1 MANVRAEILAAS
13 RSRTGWQDFRQSNH
27 EKRPMIDSLRLNFED
42 KASHL
47 DRKESSSNGN
57 VSISSSNTSNNSSID
72 CKSGRKL
79 GTKVSA
85 IANLFQSLSPP
96 PPKQDIISTN
106 SKSVNHL
113 LPVKSNSMSSVT
125 EKVNTNNNISHNSN
139 QKSLQNRSHS
149 LSNGNSDRLKNGNSV
164 KPLKE
169 EISKPK
175 DITKSTVVPK
185 KSESNTSSGSP
196 LKTAVNPVVKKTESN
211 TSSGSPLKSAVNPV
225 IKKTESNTSSGSS
238 LKTADNPVV
247 NPVVK
252 RTESRVSRFNNA
264 KAIFEKLQTVDNK
277 KSDVKENDIH
287 INEGLFCAKTSFE
300 SNHKYIIDSNST
312 NQTIKMSSSQ
322 SDNEIYNNKK
332 QMVDKKT
339 TYSNDHNLLNRHLNK
354 EEKNISQSN
363 DQNNIKSVNDS
374 KSVELSLKSDDSP
387 PVPIRRSSAMQSQ
400 NLVPDVVKSQDSDS
414 NKRGFCRSN
423 SATNADSYDK
433 ISPNVSAKEELID
446 KIVLE
451 ISDNCREGST
461 DMQSTYQNLPDLNSC
476 DTSGIPDILD
486 FDECFHGVEMMTEE
500 EAQKLLSR
508 KSWQDLLSDD
518 QLQSELDGLL
528 SANKREENCAEDL
541 RELHSNMQLTDETG
555 SARLIDNMLKMSNG
569 VNEFEEVCGG
579 EATAE
584 NDLSTMNGETSII
597 LDDIEYH
604 LLPDGHFYI
613 ETPGLPENSDDEN
626 DEDCVSMLLC
636 PVPPRKKAKVKFS
649 SNPMK
654 VYSTHSVEDYDRR
667 NEDVDPVVAS
677 AEYEL
682 EKRIE
687 RMEVFP
693 VELMKGPDGL
703 GLSIIGFVFH
713 NSNFKCIEI
722 NNDFN

>member
-1 MANVRAEILAAS
+1 
-13 RSRTGWQDFRQSNH
+13 
-27 EKRPMIDSLRLNFED
+27 
-42 KASHL
+42 
-47 DRKESSSNGN
+47 
-57 VSISSSNTSNNSSID
+57 
-72 CKSGRKL
+72 
-79 GTKVSA
+79 
-85 IANLFQSLSPP
+85 
-96 PPKQDIISTN
+96 
-106 SKSVNHL
+106 
-113 LPVKSNSMSSVT
+113 
-125 EKVNTNNNISHNSN
+125 
-139 QKSLQNRSHS
+139 
-149 LSNGNSDRLKNGNSV
+149 
-164 KPLKE
+164 
-169 EISKPK
+169 
-175 DITKSTVVPK
+175 
-185 KSESNTSSGSP
+185 
-196 LKTAVNPVVKKTESN
+196 
-211 TSSGSPLKSAVNPV
+211 
-225 IKKTESNTSSGSS
+225 
-238 LKTADNPVV
+238 
-247 NPVVK
+247 
-252 RTESRVSRFNNA
+252 
-264 KAIFEKLQTVDNK
+264 
-277 KSDVKENDIH
+277 
-287 INEGLFCAKTSFE
+287 
-300 SNHKYIIDSNST
+300 
-312 NQTIKMSSSQ
+312 
-322 SDNEIYNNKK
+322 
-332 QMVDKKT
+332 
-339 TYSNDHNLLNRHLNK
+339 
-354 EEKNISQSN
+354 
-363 DQNNIKSVNDS
+363 
-374 KSVELSLKSDDSP
+374 
-387 PVPIRRSSAMQSQ
+387 MQSQ

-414 NKRGFCRSN
+414 NKRGLCRNN

-433 ISPNVSAKEELID
+433 ISSNVSAKEELID

-584 NDLSTMNGETSII
+584 NDLSTINGETSII

-613 ETPGLPENSDDEN
+613 ETPGLTEHSDDEN

-713 NSNFKCIEI
+713 YFNFKCIEI
-722 NNDFN
+722 NNNFN